1 MSRYKVKTAPSSS
14 PRSVRGAFFGD
25 GLGIAA
31 VLFIIA
37 WIGLKF
43 GSVYL
48 DHYGARAQIEELQST
63 RSDQEETAEEV
74 RQRLAK
80 RLQINNL
87 KGMLDSDQITVVER
101 GSRVVIVVNYEV
113 KTTLAGNMSVLI
125 EFDEQFEIGSDR
137 GD

>member
-1 MSRYKVKTAPSSS
+1 MPRYKVKTAPSSS

-25 GLGIAA
+25 WLGIAA

-101 GSRVVIVVNYEV
+101 GSRVVIVMNYEV
-113 KTTLAGNMSVLI
+113 KTALAGNMSVLI

>member
-1 MSRYKVKTAPSSS
+1 MPRYKVKTAPSSS

-25 GLGIAA
+25 WLGIAA

-48 DHYGARAQIEELQST
+48 DHYGARAQIEELQLT

-74 RQRLAK
+74 RRRLAK

-101 GSRVVIVVNYEV
+101 GSRVVIVMNYEV
-113 KTTLAGNMSVLI
+113 KTALAGNMSVLI
-125 EFDEQFEIGSDR
+125 EFDEQFGIGSDR